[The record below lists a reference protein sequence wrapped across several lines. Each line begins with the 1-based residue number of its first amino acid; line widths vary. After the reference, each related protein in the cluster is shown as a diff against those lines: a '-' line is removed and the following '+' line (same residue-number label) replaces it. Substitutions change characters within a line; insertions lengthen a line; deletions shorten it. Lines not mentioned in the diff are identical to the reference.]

1 MKCLNVFYNK
11 ILYNEYKNKMRK
23 YNCFISVK
31 LYSRSPG

>member
-23 YNCFISVK
+23 CNGSISVK
-31 LYSRSPG
+31 SYSKSPG

>member
-23 YNCFISVK
+23 YKWKIVF
-31 LYSRSPG
+31 